1 MSHAASRVP
10 ACQLYMYDHRQPSC
24 GVNTV
29 FFSLDT
35 VDPMTD
41 TSAAHQPQWTVLLV
55 RLLKS
60 AVLWTGRKHGELQS
74 RSLGTRILRFNRETK
89 LTKTV
94 QLIMICMKYW
104 GNISTSV
111 PPLQVFGGGAL
122 PAVPLSLRQ
131 WPPFPRYSDE
141 KSTNRRFFRT
151 QSCLRAHSEWS
162 AYIMC
167 TDVNYNGRTSVSD
180 YFCCNIRP
188 EGLL

>member
-111 PPLQVFGGGAL
+111 PPLQVFGGGGAPRCPPKSPPVATVSEIQRRKIHKSPVFSHPVL
-122 PAVPLSLRQ
+122 FKGSFRMISIYNVYGRQ
-131 WPPFPRYSDE
+131 LQRSNVCE
-141 KSTNRRFFRT
+141 R
-151 QSCLRAHSEWS
+151 
-162 AYIMC
+162 
-167 TDVNYNGRTSVSD
+167 
-180 YFCCNIRP
+180 
-188 EGLL
+188 LLLL